1 MNAFLPRVDDH
12 ETDTATATSST
23 LGCSGLC
30 YSVKGQT
37 LLRDVSLTIAAGET
51 LGVVG
56 PNGSGKSTL
65 LRLLSGILTPTH
77 GEVHLDGQAMTEMQR
92 RDVARVLAVVEQQA
106 ETSDSIR
113 VLDAVELGRTPW
125 LSALAPWSKADDQ
138 IVRQALDDVG
148 LLHLRDRVWQTLSGG
163 ERQRAHIA
171 RALAQRPRILLLDEP
186 TNHLDIHH
194 QLTILGLI
202 RALPITTVIALHDL
216 NQALECDRVAVME
229 NGRLAAL
236 GAPAQV
242 LTPERLRTTFGVEGR
257 WLTDPVDGARI
268 LRLRPL

>member
-1 MNAFLPRVDDH
+1 MAD
-12 ETDTATATSST
+12 
-23 LGCSGLC
+23 
-30 YSVKGQT
+30 
-37 LLRDVSLTIAAGET
+37 
-51 LGVVG
+51 
-56 PNGSGKSTL
+56 
-65 LRLLSGILTPTH
+65 
-77 GEVHLDGQAMTEMQR
+77 MQR

-125 LSALAPWSKADDQ
+125 LSALAPWSADDDA
-138 IVRQALDDVG
+138 IVHQALDDVG

-171 RALAQRPRILLLDEP
+171 RALAQRPQILLLDEP

-236 GAPAQV
+236 GAPTEV
-242 LTPERLRTTFGVEGR
+242 LTPERLRTTFAVEGR
-257 WLTDPVDGARI
+257 WLSDPFDGAKI

>member
-1 MNAFLPRVDDH
+1 MNAYTPQV
-12 ETDTATATSST
+12 TSPDVNSPNVVCAALSCT
-23 LGCSGLC
+23 GLG
-30 YSVKGQT
+30 YSVKGQP
-37 LLRDVSLTIAAGET
+37 LLRDVNLSITPGET
-51 LGVVG
+51 LGIVG

-65 LRLLSGILTPTH
+65 LKLLAGIQTPTH
-77 GEVHLDGQAMTEMQR
+77 GSVQLDGHALAGMQR
-92 RDVARVLAVVEQQA
+92 RDIARLLAVVEQQA

-125 LSALAPWSKADDQ
+125 LSALTPWSATDDA
-138 IVRQALDDVG
+138 IVRQALEDVG
-148 LLHLRDRVWQTLSGG
+148 LLQLRDRLWQTLSGG

-171 RALAQRPRILLLDEP
+171 RALAQRPQILLLDEP

-216 NQALECDRVAVME
+216 NQALECDRVGVME
-229 NGRLAAL
+229 QGRLAAI
-236 GAPAQV
+236 GKPFEV

-257 WLTDPVDGARI
+257 WLTDPYDDARI